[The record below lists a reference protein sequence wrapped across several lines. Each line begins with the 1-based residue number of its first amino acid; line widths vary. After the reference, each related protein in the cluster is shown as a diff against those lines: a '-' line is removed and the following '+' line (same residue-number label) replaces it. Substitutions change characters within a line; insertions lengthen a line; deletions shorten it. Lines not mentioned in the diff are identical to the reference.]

1 MTTKKQKR
9 EIAEQKRAAF
19 EAQVKADGLDAL
31 KRDRER
37 NEVDK
42 ARWREAGRK
51 ENERLK
57 AILATEMIH
66 EAQPFQERG
75 PRYDNVTYDELAKF
89 EGQTIPL
96 MYENGGEVIGS
107 GTARMTERGLEFD
120 MFLERGKMPGIFQD
134 SFSDVGISM
143 SPRYSLPPKVED
155 KGENWVKAIKS
166 EDLTITMPDVISFS
180 PRVQHVLDPNRPLDD
195 GDDQAQWDFE
205 NLNVVVD
212 EHFRK
217 LKAGFD
223 SELDRVI
230 REDLDDWYTDEMRLI
245 DRNIE
250 NRPDNDE

>member
-96 MYENGGEVIGS
+96 TYENGGEVIGS

-143 SPRYSLPPKVED
+143 SQRYSPKQMLGNGIGGTDID
-155 KGENWVKAIKS
+155 K
-166 EDLTITMPDVISFS
+166 ISFS
-180 PRVQHVLDPNRPLDD
+180 PRVQHVLDPNQPLDEPF
-195 GDDQAQWDFE
+195 GELAQIMKANFDDHIQ
-205 NLNVVVD
+205 NVVEARAVLEGYLQVQSLSDWLD
-212 EHFRK
+212 EEYKRDH
-217 LKAGFD
+217 G
-223 SELDRVI
+223 
-230 REDLDDWYTDEMRLI
+230 TD
-245 DRNIE
+245 
-250 NRPDNDE
+250 PDN

>member
-42 ARWREAGRK
+42 ARWREA
-51 ENERLK
+51 
-57 AILATEMIH
+57 
-66 EAQPFQERG
+66 QPFQERG

-96 MYENGGEVIGS
+96 TYENGGEVIGS

-143 SPRYSLPPKVED
+143 SQRYSPKQMLGNGIGGTDID
-155 KGENWVKAIKS
+155 K
-166 EDLTITMPDVISFS
+166 ISFS
-180 PRVQHVLDPNRPLDD
+180 PRVQHVLDPNQPLDEPF
-195 GDDQAQWDFE
+195 GELAQIMKANFDDHIQ
-205 NLNVVVD
+205 NVVEARAVLEGYLQVQSLSDWLD
-212 EHFRK
+212 EEYKRDH
-217 LKAGFD
+217 G
-223 SELDRVI
+223 
-230 REDLDDWYTDEMRLI
+230 TD
-245 DRNIE
+245 
-250 NRPDNDE
+250 PDN